1 MANKSHLS
9 IRVTQEEKARFIELG
24 GADWL
29 RESLKTG
36 RAPGPSLEHDAVQP
50 LNEAIN
56 LAMDALAVLQRY
68 EDQRKATTT
77 TTAAT
82 TPAATTPVDDD
93 VWADFKV
100 RK

>member
-1 MANKSHLS
+1 MANKSHIS

-24 GADWL
+24 GAEWL
-29 RESLKTG
+29 RDSLKTG

-68 EDQRKATTT
+68 EDQRKATT
-77 TTAAT
+77 AT
-82 TPAATTPVDDD
+82 TTTPVDDD